1 MMLVPGSLKRVAL
14 FHRDRDPNK
23 IDDHKMPC
31 IRIRL
36 RATALPPMT
45 EGVTWKSIRSFIL
58 ENITAGQK
66 RYFKKI
72 LVLDRPYDFSGADRL
87 TIDGKEYNPALCSI
101 RDWVIIQSRDSF
113 TGKIAVFS

>member
-1 MMLVPGSLKRVAL
+1 
-14 FHRDRDPNK
+14 
-23 IDDHKMPC
+23 
-31 IRIRL
+31 
-36 RATALPPMT
+36 MT
-45 EGVTWKSIRSFIL
+45 EYRIVDDFQ
-58 ENITAGQK
+58 AGESD
-66 RYFKKI
+66 RRI